1 MPLNPELVHLD
12 QIYQAREIIS
22 AKVHRT
28 PLMGSTYLSEATNTH
43 LSLKLE
49 LFQKTGSFK
58 VRGVTNK
65 MNSLTDVEKRNG
77 VISLSAGN
85 HAQAVAWGAAQYG
98 IPATLIMPA
107 NSVPAK
113 QAATRGYGAEVLLT
127 DGHLLDYCLQIQKER
142 DLYLVHPF
150 DDPKIIA
157 GHGTIGLEIVE
168 DVPEVEYVIVGIGGG
183 GLMSGISAAVKQLKP
198 DVTVIGVEPEGA
210 TTMTQSLAKG
220 EPVYLDSVNTI
231 ADGLAAP
238 FVGKHNLRHVQ
249 EFVDD
254 IVIVSDDEIRSAM
267 RDVWARCKV
276 VAEPA
281 ACASVAAL
289 LSEKVKLPAGANVVC
304 MVSGGNVN
312 WDVLGSLLG
321 G

>member
-1 MPLNPELVHLD
+1 MSLNSTLVQLD
-12 QIYQAREIIS
+12 QIRQAWQTIGR
-22 AKVHRT
+22 KVHRT
-28 PLMGSTYLSEATNTH
+28 PLMGSTFFSEATNTN

-65 MNSLTDVEKRNG
+65 MNSLTDDEKRNG

-85 HAQAVAWGAAQYG
+85 HAQAVAWAAAQYG
-98 IPATLIMPA
+98 IPATLIMPT
-107 NSVPAK
+107 NCVPAK
-113 QAATRGYGAEVLLT
+113 QAATRGYGAEVMLT

-157 GHGTIGLEIVE
+157 GHGTIGLEIIE
-168 DVPEVEYVIVGIGGG
+168 DVPDVEYVIVGIGGG

-238 FVGKHNLRHVQ
+238 FVGQHNLRHVQ
-249 EFVDD
+249 EFVDE
-254 IVIVSDDEIRSAM
+254 IVIVSDDDIRAAM
-267 RDVWARCKV
+267 KDIWARCKV

-289 LSEKVKLPAGANVVC
+289 VSGKISVPTEANVVC
-304 MVSGGNVN
+304 MVSGGNVD
-312 WDVLGSLLG
+312 WDVLGSLIG
-321 G
+321 